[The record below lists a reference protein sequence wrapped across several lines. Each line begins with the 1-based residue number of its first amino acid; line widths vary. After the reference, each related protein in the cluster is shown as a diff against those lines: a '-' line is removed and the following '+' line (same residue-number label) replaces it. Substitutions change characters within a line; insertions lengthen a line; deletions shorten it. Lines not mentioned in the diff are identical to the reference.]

1 MIIEQMYT
9 GCLAEASYYI
19 EHNGEAVI
27 IDPLR
32 ESEPYMEKLAKA
44 NVKLKYIFE
53 THFHADFVS
62 GHLDLAKKT
71 GATIVYGPDADPDF
85 EVLQVADGTELT
97 LGGLTFKVLH
107 TPGHTLECV
116 CYLLHDLDQK
126 PHALFTGD
134 TLFIGDVGRPD
145 LAIDNGLSKED
156 LAKML
161 YKSLREK
168 IMVLPDDVII
178 YPAHGAGSSCGKNM
192 SKERFDTLGN
202 QKKKNYALRTDMS
215 ETDFIKEVLDGM
227 PPPPEYFALNA
238 MLNKSGY
245 DALDKI
251 IKKGMTALSVED
263 FESIGQ
269 EEDVVMIDTRHQQ
282 IFKDGFVPGSLFF
295 GLKGSFAPWVGSVL
309 KDVKTKIIFIADPGS
324 EKEVITRL
332 SRVGFDHV
340 LGFLEGG
347 FDKWKNSGKPI
358 DKIRSISALA
368 FANELSQ
375 AKLNVLDVRKP
386 GEYQVSHIHN
396 AVNMPLD
403 YIDDQINS
411 LKNREYYIHCAGGY
425 RSMIYASMMKK
436 LGYDQIVE
444 IAGGYGA
451 IKKEEGFKIVDA
463 SCTIS

>member
-1 MIIEQMYT
+1 MIIEQIYT

-19 EHNGEAVI
+19 ESNGEAVI

-32 ESEPYMEKLAKA
+32 ESEPYLEKLAKA

-71 GATIVYGPDADPDF
+71 GATIVYGPDANPDF
-85 EVLQVADGTELT
+85 EVLQVTNGAELS
-97 LGGLTFKVLH
+97 LGDLTFKVLH

-116 CYLLHDLDQK
+116 CYLLNDKDKK
-126 PHALFTGD
+126 PYALFTGD

-145 LAIDNGLSKED
+145 LAIDNGLSKVD

-161 YKSLREK
+161 FQSLREK
-168 IMVLPDDVII
+168 VMVLPDDIII

-202 QKKKNYALRTDMS
+202 QKKTNYALRTDMT
-215 ETDFIKEVLDGM
+215 EDEFIKEVLEGM
-227 PPPPEYFALNA
+227 PPPPEYFAFNA

-245 DALDKI
+245 EALDKI
-251 IKKGMTALSVED
+251 IEKGMTALSVED
-263 FESIGQ
+263 FDTIGQ
-269 EEDVVMIDTRHQQ
+269 KENVVTIDTRHQQ

-309 KDVKTKIIFIADPGS
+309 KDINTKIIFIADAGT

-347 FDKWKNSGKPI
+347 FETWKNVGKPI
-358 DKIRSISALA
+358 DKITSISALA
-368 FANELSQ
+368 FANRLSQ
-375 AKLNVLDVRKP
+375 TSLNILDVRKP
-386 GEYQVSHIHN
+386 GEYESSHIQD
-396 AVNMPLD
+396 AVNSPLD
-403 YIDDQINS
+403 YIGSQISALEN
-411 LKNREYYIHCAGGY
+411 KEYYIHCAGGY

-436 LGYDQIVE
+436 MGHDQVIE

-451 IKKEEGFKIVDA
+451 IRKEDGFIKVE
-463 SCTIS
+463 SHCSL